1 MDKAKIVKS
10 LIYKFTERFA
20 VKGIGFVISI
30 LLARLLAPEIFGQ
43 VVILTMFANLA
54 MTVIEGG
61 LNTALV
67 QSREVDERDYSTVF
81 LITLAL
87 SAVII
92 LLMQPLAP
100 LVASFYK
107 SPEMARPLRFYAFS
121 LLFGAFNSIQVA
133 RLQREMRFRE
143 MMLCNLAATLAAGA
157 LGVLLAYRGFGL
169 WALVVYYFAQVV
181 ASCLAMLAVLRWLP
195 RGRFSMASAKRLYGF
210 GIKMLAASLITNIY
224 NDIRPLII
232 GKRFSTADLGYY
244 NRGQTFASTV
254 SLNLDA
260 AVQSVM
266 FPVLSRIQDDPGQL
280 LGMFRRTKRLGA
292 FLIFP
297 VMLGMAAVAEPM
309 VRLLLTDTWLPA
321 VPFVVLLSI
330 GEAQVPLTSTNLIAV
345 KALGRSDLYAR
356 QEVLRRVLMLIV
368 LAVSVLG
375 FHSVTA
381 IAAGFVLS
389 AWLDAFVTLLPVK
402 KLLGYGMAQQLGDI
416 WKSALAAVVMAAAV
430 YAFGLLPLPLLP
442 KLLLQVILGAVVY
455 LLAGLLLKNESLQ
468 TLLAALRRTLRGAA
482 G

>member
-30 LLARLLAPEIFGQ
+30 LLARLLAPEVFGQ
-43 VVILTMFANLA
+43 VVILTVFANLA
-54 MTVIEGG
+54 MTFIEGG

-157 LGVLLAYRGFGL
+157 LLAYRGFGL

-442 KLLLQVILGAVVY
+442 KLLLQVILGAAVY